1 MITSQIDT
9 APKLLDEAVIER
21 SGLITS
27 QIDTAPKPLDW
38 ADAEKTV

>member
-1 MITSQIDT
+1 MGEVAGS
-9 APKLLDEAVIER
+9 EAEDACALGADL
-21 SGLITS
+21 GLITS